1 MAISITQIIAQ
12 LYSELGITK
21 QECAKVLG
29 ISEPVLSSYEKG
41 NAPTRA
47 DRMLIEKLAS
57 PLAVVQ
63 LLKGKERRLG
73 VDLHDRLMRV
83 AVARVSQEELLESKG
98 KLEHQELMEFLDRV
112 NPSET
117 GFNK

>member
-1 MAISITQIIAQ
+1 MAISIPQIIGQ
-12 LYSELGITK
+12 LCSELGITK

-29 ISEPVLSSYEKG
+29 ISESVLSSYEKG
-41 NAPTRA
+41 DAPSRA

-63 LLKGKERRLG
+63 LLKGKESLLG

-83 AVARVSQEELLESKG
+83 AVARASQEQLLESKG
-98 KLEHQELMEFLDRV
+98 KREHQEHMEFLDRV
-112 NPSET
+112 NPPDT